1 MNDQARPRSQKSHQY
16 QSVDNDEIDLRDL
29 IRVLWLQ
36 RLIIVGIAVIG
47 ALLGV
52 GASLMSARYV
62 SEGLFMTTVSMDA
75 YKRYES
81 VLFNGPRLQQFLQQ
95 SSKEGSPAGQ
105 HLLKLVDNPLSLS
118 RALKPEFSF
127 TDKDAKAFGLK
138 ADQTSALIGIRLR
151 NEERT
156 PTGAAPVLLLAE
168 YIRDTMIRVDMDATM
183 LAQCNHYRTREQTLR
198 NDQIQSEFDIKQ
210 QQHRVQTL
218 KDLIARRPDST
229 LSDSRQ
235 IVAVEKG
242 AERFLSPVAQLTAVE
257 ILIAD
262 MKLAEARRE
271 RELIGS
277 ALKRDYYCEA
287 QKALQGPLSGRAFLA
302 ALSSIQANVFTG
314 ADKSIGIV
322 EQTWNELDLQRANW
336 INSYLASMRF
346 VVSPEGSEFR
356 ESRPG
361 LVTGLILGLVAG
373 GLLGVL
379 LAFVIGWWRAS
390 HEVIAAPQRA

>member
-1 MNDQARPRSQKSHQY
+1 MNEQVRPSSLVPY
-16 QSVDNDEIDLRDL
+16 QPVDNDEIDLRDL
-29 IRVLWLQ
+29 VRVLWQQ
-36 RLIIVGIAVIG
+36 RLIIAGIAIVG

-52 GASLMSARYV
+52 GVSLMSTRYV
-62 SEGLFMTTVSMDA
+62 SEGLFLAPVPMDA

-81 VLFNGPRLQQFLQQ
+81 VLFNGPRLEQYLQQ
-95 SSKEGSPAGQ
+95 IGKDGDSARQ
-105 HLLKLVDNPLSLS
+105 QLLQLVDSPVILSK
-118 RALKPEFSF
+118 ALKPEFSF
-127 TDKDAKAFGLK
+127 TDNDAKAFGVK
-138 ADQTSALIGIRLR
+138 AEQASALIGLRLR
-151 NEERT
+151 HEDRT
-156 PTGAAPVLLLAE
+156 PTGAAPLLLLAE
-168 YIRDTMIRVDMDATM
+168 YVRDTMIRVDLTATM
-183 LAQCNHYRTREQTLR
+183 LAQCNDYRTREQTLR
-198 NDQIQSEFDIKQ
+198 NEQIQSEFDIKQ

-242 AERFLSPVAQLTAVE
+242 SERFLSPVAQLTAVE

-262 MKLAEARRE
+262 MKLAEAKRD

-287 QKALQGPLSGRAFLA
+287 QKTLQGPVSGRAFLA
-302 ALSSIQANVFTG
+302 ALPTIQATVFTG

-336 INSYLASMRF
+336 INSYLARMRF

-356 ESRPG
+356 ERKPG
-361 LVTGLILGLVAG
+361 LVSGFIFGLVVG
-373 GLLGVL
+373 SMLGVFL
-379 LAFVIGWWRAS
+379 VFAIGWWRSS
-390 HEVIAAPQRA
+390 HEIIAAPQRA